1 MGLSHAA
8 ATPSPTLP
16 CGAGEGEERG
26 PYNPGMRRISLEGK
40 LAATL
45 AATAA
50 LGAIFATAF
59 AGWLGLDAA
68 SLGLSLMVAVP
79 LSMAFARLLMRPISG
94 LFRTLSGAVASFRDG
109 DFSFSIHRGRDDE
122 LGDLVTAHNELGRVL
137 REERQNL
144 FQRELLLHTVVQNT
158 PNALVL
164 VDAEDHIVY
173 GNTAARQMFN
183 GGRKLEGLSFSRV
196 RDESPRALVEAVASG
211 QDGIFSA
218 TIGGHDESFHLAQRT
233 FQLNGRPHRLFLF
246 KRMTRELSRQEVAT
260 WKKVIRVISHELNN
274 SLAPISSL
282 AHSGRELADS
292 ADPRLARVFDVIE
305 ERARHLDGFIRGY
318 ATFAKLPSPRLER
331 VDLTAF
337 VEGLRAHYP
346 FALAGKMPSRDPQFD
361 PGQVSQVLINLLKN
375 AHESG
380 SPPDAVEV
388 EVRDLGPE
396 LKIEVRDRGSGMSEA
411 VMTQALVPFY
421 STKRSGTG
429 LGLALSREI
438 VEAHGGRLSLANR
451 DGGGL
456 SVALSLP
463 LTGSMA

>member
-1 MGLSHAA
+1 
-8 ATPSPTLP
+8 
-16 CGAGEGEERG
+16 
-26 PYNPGMRRISLEGK
+26 MRRVSLEGK
-40 LAATL
+40 FALSLAGAATGGAVAATL
-45 AATAA
+45 AGGM
-50 LGAIFATAF
+50 LGF
-59 AGWLGLDAA
+59 DAA
-68 SLGLSLMVAVP
+68 SLGLALLVAVP
-79 LSMAFARLLMRPISG
+79 LSMALARALVRPVTE

-122 LGDLVTAHNELGRVL
+122 LGDLVAAHNELGRVL

-164 VDAEDHIVY
+164 VDGDDRIVY
-173 GNTAARQMFN
+173 ANTAARQMFN
-183 GGRKLEGLSFSRV
+183 GGRKLEGLAFARV
-196 RDESPRALVEAVASG
+196 RAESPSTLDEAVSSG

-218 TIGGHDESFHLAQRT
+218 TLEGHDESFHLAQRG

-282 AHSGRELADS
+282 AHSGRELAAH
-292 ADPRLARVFDVIE
+292 ADARLARVFDVIE

-318 ATFAKLPSPRLER
+318 ATFAKLPNPRIEP
-331 VDLTAF
+331 VAPAPF
-337 VEGLRAHYP
+337 VESLRAHSP
-346 FALAGKMPSRDPQFD
+346 FVLAGKLPTRHVAFD
-361 PGQVSQVLINLLKN
+361 PAQLAQVLINLLKN

-380 SPPDAVEV
+380 SPPQSVEL
-388 EVRDLGPE
+388 ELRDLGPE
-396 LKIEVRDRGSGMSEA
+396 LRIEVRDRGGGMSEA

-429 LGLALSREI
+429 LGLALAREI
-438 VEAHGGRLSLANR
+438 VEAHGGRVALSNR

-456 SVALSLP
+456 VVSVSIP
-463 LTGSMA
+463 TGEATA

>member
-1 MGLSHAA
+1 
-8 ATPSPTLP
+8 
-16 CGAGEGEERG
+16 
-26 PYNPGMRRISLEGK
+26 MRRVSLEGRFA
-40 LAATL
+40 LTLAGAATL
-45 AATAA
+45 GAGLAIL
-50 LGAIFATAF
+50 LG
-59 AGWLGLDAA
+59 GWLGFEAA
-68 SLGLSLMVAVP
+68 TFGIAVLVAVP
-79 LSMAFARLLMRPISG
+79 LSMAFARLLVRPVTE

-109 DFSFSIHRGRDDE
+109 DFSFSIHRTRDDE

-164 VDAEDHIVY
+164 VDVSDHIVY
-173 GNTAARQMFN
+173 ANTAARQLFN
-183 GGRKLEGLSFSRV
+183 AGRKLEGLAFAQV
-196 RDESPRALVEAVASG
+196 RAESPRALDEAVASG
-211 QDGIFSA
+211 QDGIFSVTLA
-218 TIGGHDESFHLAQRT
+218 GHDESFHLAQRG

-282 AHSGRELADS
+282 AHSGRELAAS

-305 ERARHLDGFIRGY
+305 ERSRHLDNFIRSY
-318 ATFAKLPSPRLER
+318 ATFAKLPSPRVER
-331 VDLTAF
+331 VELGPF
-337 VEGLRAHYP
+337 VDGLRAHYP
-346 FALAGKMPSRDPQFD
+346 FVLTGVLPTRPVAFD
-361 PGQVSQVLINLLKN
+361 PAQLSQVLINLLKN

-380 SPPDAVEV
+380 STPDAVEL
-388 EVRDLGPE
+388 EARDLGPE
-396 LKIEVRDRGSGMSEA
+396 LKLEVRDRGTGMSES

-421 STKRSGTG
+421 STKRTGTG

-451 DGGGL
+451 EGGGL
-456 SVALSLP
+456 TVAITP
-463 LTGSMA
+463 PHAPA